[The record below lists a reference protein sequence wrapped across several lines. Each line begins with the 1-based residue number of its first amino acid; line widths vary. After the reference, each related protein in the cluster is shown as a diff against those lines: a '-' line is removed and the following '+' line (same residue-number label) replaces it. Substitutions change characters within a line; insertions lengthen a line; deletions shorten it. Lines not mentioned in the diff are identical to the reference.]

1 MGRPSTQKSSL
12 DQVEI
17 PIYDVFI
24 ISNTNQY
31 LQTWNAIIKILCLIS
46 SHVYLYMASFLNE
59 DPDPS
64 STLFK
69 MDITFEIAFLISM
82 VLEFLTDIQPEQKE
96 LKPIRDPILIA
107 KNYINGNF
115 LVDFLALIPFSYFV
129 KIQGG
134 YGRFFY
140 LFKILRL

>member
-1 MGRPSTQKSSL
+1 
-12 DQVEI
+12 
-17 PIYDVFI
+17 
-24 ISNTNQY
+24 
-31 LQTWNAIIKILCLIS
+31 
-46 SHVYLYMASFLNE
+46 MASFLSK

-64 STLFK
+64 SVLFK
-69 MDITFEIAFLISM
+69 MDIIFEIVFLISM

-107 KNYINGNF
+107 KNYINGDF
-115 LVDFLALIPFSYFV
+115 LVDFLALIPFNYFV